1 METDPAASAAVTI
14 AVASTALS
22 AGVTLPLTMRTPR
35 RAMRV
40 KKAVMK
46 KSTL

>member
-1 METDPAASAAVTI
+1 METNPAASAVVTI
-14 AVASTALS
+14 AVAGTAPPAGETLPPTTSTA
-22 AGVTLPLTMRTPR
+22 RW
-35 RAMRV
+35 AMRV